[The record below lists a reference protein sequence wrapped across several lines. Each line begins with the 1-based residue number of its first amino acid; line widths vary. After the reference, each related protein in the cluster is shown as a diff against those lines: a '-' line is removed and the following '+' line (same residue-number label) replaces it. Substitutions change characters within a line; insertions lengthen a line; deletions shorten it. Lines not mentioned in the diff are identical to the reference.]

1 MTDTKTLYFIV
12 LIITLLFANFSQGH
26 PAFFNG
32 KIVRKFNKMSYA
44 ISFLVPWYMLSFTN
58 IGVDYQ
64 NYYEII
70 NEIDL
75 DNFYL
80 MFYVESGFALLS
92 ALLKILFNGNID
104 AVLFVFKTF
113 SILGAYIAIYILRNR
128 LNVFYSIFA
137 YMFLLFLPSFYLI
150 SQAMAS
156 AIVLLS
162 LAIYYKTE
170 KSIIP
175 GVLLILGG
183 FIHNSVFIFFPI
195 FILCN
200 YLIRTKLTSSKKLF
214 IIVSYLF
221 VTIAATT
228 IYGYMIQNV
237 SGFHYVNYGGN
248 KTSGSGLYFFVLYI
262 PLFIVAYIT
271 NKYEASKNNRVFIFI
286 FILSSAMF
294 RILSYQFRV
303 IERMEFLLL
312 ANYIFYLPIFID
324 NQKYKMH
331 NKMPSYS
338 KMNVIFILYILYI
351 GYGVIEVRTSADV
364 EMSIYRY
371 FNPFAV

>member
-32 KIVRKFNKMSYA
+32 KIVRKFNKTSYA